1 MSKKISSFILSL
13 ALVFCAFFGLT
24 ACKGPLDNL
33 SVELSSKNI
42 QQTEEGYSTTLTLGT
57 DNASFNIT
65 AKVDGAG
72 KDVSKQ
78 VNWKCSDFNKV
89 SVTNIKY
96 NKTSGENTA
105 TITGLNVTQQ
115 GYPVKITVSSIEKT
129 SADVV
134 LLVDVIAEATKFSVR
149 NNSGIAVKGSKYI
162 PNVEDYFEFY
172 NDEDSTNVTIP
183 NYSYE
188 LTATLTDNTTKVLAE
203 NEIIPLNAKSL
214 SIKFVP
220 SKDNVFDTQLY
231 TTQVLEVPAS
241 QVVLYE
247 PLESANFS
255 LKLDDGDNDLS
266 NDLTINTLDLVLNQ
280 GNGMGQKFYIDGVNK
295 DIMKVSYAV
304 NPASFASFIDIQ
316 QDVNDA
322 GVFYFSG
329 QDETGANEV
338 FIDFFVSYIDPTITS
353 KGLFK
358 LPFRVV
364 SYPNTIT
371 INSNSEQTEYSL
383 TVYDYYAQGG
393 ENLSIALSPYS
404 SLFRNMTISLNE
416 EDYASADLDNLQWYV
431 DNSTTPINI
440 TKDKPLT
447 ILSGTRLI
455 LKNGLGADGQYG
467 NGTLHF
473 TVTIDG
479 TSAGTF
485 GLGDISRTLTIS
497 MAHGIKEL
505 EISNSSTTLNADDQ
519 VFYLSLDNTDTVVSR
534 DITLCVYPT
543 QASAE
548 SLQNRF
554 SVSPANIVNVEFKN
568 TENNLISF
576 SVTPLKVGT
585 ATITFSTPTGKSLSV
600 DVRVFAKFS
609 EYSLDLR
616 GQSDLVGKVVYKQT
630 QSTEEEEV
638 VEIID
643 GEEVA
648 STVTKT
654 VLVDEKDSAGNRIL
668 ELVKIAT
675 NSTIDFTNVLTPS
688 NAYIK
693 QVRYTTSNNG
703 SVRKMENTSSN
714 YTTAQLYTGNM
725 YGSSVINCIVSYY
738 EVDENTGQVLTQ
750 NKIYSFNVSTYNKPN
765 ELILS
770 NNNITLYA
778 ISSNSTAY
786 IYNQEWSS
794 KDISISVNASGPS
807 DVVLDDAEWR
817 ILTKPANI
825 DAITIKS
832 NIIKQDAEP
841 GVVYGGNVTISA
853 RASDG
858 SVDKLVTTVQV
869 TLKHYNTTLSAIL
882 TVTVSSFT
890 SVKNA
895 SFDVTNLN
903 NFTVTQNQ
911 QTGNNDKKVVSLY
924 TESNLA
930 NDAYFTLRPTVT
942 PVRATNKNLEYL
954 AFDYSG
960 DSLQNKEAG
969 LMYNACNLVSVN
981 LGDDGYYKIVVN
993 KTQQDGVW
1001 VPNVGRAKIFVLAQ
1015 DKLTKRVETITDPSD
1030 ISPNAIVMSFEVV
1043 VSDGEAEAYRI
1054 YTAQDFLKIYEQ
1066 KDKNFVVMTDISG
1079 VDISSLIT
1087 SNDGSFVLDTNF
1099 GGNLSSFDSDVVR
1112 TISFAEINVVQDA
1125 SQNKIIN
1132 GKRVAQESG
1141 ISIFNVLSG
1150 NVSNLNIVLPKYTY
1164 TSNTLTSLIDLNL
1177 GAFAQVVTGVINNVN
1192 FNIDELVVDISAN
1205 NHNDATTI
1213 VKLGA
1218 VAQNAQ
1224 DGAIQNFVVFMPDAK
1239 ISVYNYA
1246 YISAGV
1252 ALNYGVI
1259 NSLTTSGNIILNGN
1273 NSASN
1278 VNFGGVVGLNRRN
1291 AEQQD
1296 GNNVYYVKDL
1306 ESTINLNSHITLD
1319 NVGGVVA
1326 QNKGGVYDARYMVI
1340 DDGTNASA
1348 LFGLNLT
1355 SVQNAGGVVGSNEG
1369 RIEYGYAV
1377 SFVQNSGI
1385 SINTASYVGGVVGF
1399 TDTTLSIEYIKNVHS
1414 SLSILSST
1422 DIALDK
1428 IGGITGNK
1436 TGEGKNRAQDFYSN
1450 STYTYNDATTP
1461 LGAMTQTTPSVWS
1474 SNTIYTNGFYE
1485 DNKYYFL
1492 LKDGEAYLPDVPS
1505 SLSTSTQ
1512 YLVME
1517 YVGKNNENNNVYNHT
1532 PVIINNWDDAWAS
1545 GTITQITDTLGAFT
1559 LFGDNGLFVLSYP
1572 PVKSLDKLRVKVT
1585 SSNTNV
1591 VQVLRGVFADEYKAQ
1606 IMGNGTAVLTITSV
1620 LNTEAKTEVQVCVI
1634 NGFASFSLSSADNS
1648 TAYDEET
1655 NTLNLKKGYAQQFS
1669 VNLYDVNQNSVSAGS
1684 TQADFVL
1691 ADYVT
1696 GTLTTTKQIDSF
1708 VINSSTTNTQYININ
1723 KIIKASFFKDTQNL
1737 NSIEQKN
1744 ITTEINTYT
1753 INTTTGPTAVRLNQ
1767 NGVDIYAGGYVNTKV
1782 EIDCDDEF
1790 INDTLYIWRDG
1801 KIYAKIV
1808 KQNTAEG
1815 VKTTLYYATATQI
1828 INDGEVSYTYEYS
1841 TDLKDT
1847 NGNIIRDIVIEVV
1860 YQNYN
1865 NGVQTFELEYHLA
1878 YPQDIT
1884 QTTEY
1889 DIDFEARPSTA
1900 QEKGDVLSS
1909 YVLHIEP
1916 QGITAL
1922 DMYHYTDVIEDVETG
1937 NLTQAGKIPSNTIVA
1952 GGYGLLKVTIDPS
1965 YVDFSKVEITSS
1977 VVNGVSVG
1985 FNQRKYNKTEDVY
1998 TNYNG
2003 ANIEVLNN
2011 GIITYKNGFKND
2023 FEGTLYFRTYIPQSV
2038 SANASFT
2045 ITINVYD
2052 ANNNILKT
2060 ASKLYT
2066 IYAASALTI
2075 SYDNSRITQGD
2086 EPNAYIAKGT
2096 GGVQAGDVY
2105 KQNANIVS
2113 VKIEAGLIDPTF
2125 NVVNYNGSGAKP
2137 ELVEVEEDK
2146 NIKLKT
2152 SNTDIT
2158 KRYYI
2163 VTNDANVGDTFAIE
2177 LSAKTYIS
2185 GILQTIKRTMTFK
2198 VVDIVINYKWNTPTE
2213 SEVLKLALNG
2223 DSAKGIDAIGGAISN
2238 VYNNNWVF
2246 TYSEQ
2251 PIQIT
2256 QFVSDLRGNRGL
2268 LSVDTTGDVTANAI
2282 INQLRN
2288 IPEFSFDITDATVV
2302 AKVINYLKYINQ
2314 VKVGDTNYIATF
2326 MYKDGNGYA
2335 GITQTTTFNNI
2346 QFMVGQGTE
2355 DVKNYYIKAQSV
2367 DANPQLKS
2375 NFYVK
2380 YENGEFA
2387 INTES
2392 GILYNFEFGLTYE
2405 ENTSKDHPLPIRNL
2419 ADLLK
2424 MEAGKDYILLAD
2436 IDLNPITNENPNG
2449 TPFSPINTAI
2459 SSFDGNNYALKIHG
2473 NTPFNIDNTS
2483 NILGV
2488 FGTVGENTIL
2498 KNVTIQLDENT
2509 SINCI
2514 TQGSSGQSYTIGLL
2528 AGVNNGAI
2536 TNSKVISDNKTLTL
2550 LSNSA
2555 NNSIINFGGLVGSN
2569 QGYITNSKVENTNF
2583 NTTYAVFGGLVS
2595 TNSNII
2601 SASYVNNVTITNTAE
2616 STQTPNLTAV
2626 AGFVANN
2633 NGTVVESYVGGLNTE
2648 ENINEENAKDPTKR
2662 TVSITSNSDFAAF
2675 IYNNPG
2681 SITDSYANVKLD
2693 NATTTVVSGF
2703 VFANSGNILR
2713 AYTASVPSNNQNT
2726 YSRPFVGTTFNT
2738 ATNKET
2744 INNTGTITNS
2754 YYYSGVYNDY
2764 QQGFT
2769 IVEEDG
2775 KQIKLAIGMTA
2786 EVMSTP
2792 SLSNK
2797 WNGFAFAS
2805 TKDSATGV
2813 WNPISATTLGPT
2825 LINPNILGLAE
2836 GVHQTISKVETVSGN
2851 SALYH
2856 YTLDKQSA
2864 KYNSKDSVAL
2874 IYDAQT
2880 FNQMFDSTN
2889 GLSAS
2894 NKDYYARIIKPIDL
2908 SSLTANNINLTTTTS
2923 ILRGTIMGNNMTISG
2938 VDISYFDTS
2947 VNASNTGSFKEVAT
2961 QEKQETTPSTTD
2973 VSIGLFGEIRGGTVA
2988 SVSVNLQ
2995 GVYAETQ
3002 ARLFVG
3008 GLAGRVVDG
3017 TIYNINLTGTNA
3029 TVLGRHLVGGVAGGV
3044 FGKSRISNINAG
3056 VSVTSAFVDAD
3067 TAYIYNHD
3075 IMRLNEIES
3084 GVVIK
3089 NLSISGGLF
3098 GVIDLFDYNYAT
3110 SKINYNLKISETD
3123 TTKFISNNLNFT
3135 GNGTIVGQTVGGVAG
3150 VVGCNTILTNATTTI
3165 LNNTHLRASVYAG
3178 GLVGQNNGTIT
3189 YSKVEYDANTQ
3200 NSVNIANTGAI
3211 IDTANNTVFNAISYT
3226 AAVGGLVGANFGQNY
3241 ANYGQTGVIRYANSS
3256 IYVDA
3261 PNAQNVGG
3269 LVGIVFGGD
3278 IRAVYATGYVLGVAT
3293 GSVGGL
3299 IGTVAEITFVDNQ
3312 NIMPT
3317 TKIAESLLIKVNN
3330 PYNHNDITLYPQTI
3344 LLDFVVAQNN
3354 WASNY
3359 YNYYQNLQLY
3369 GYLGGLV
3376 GFATEQSLLTTSHN
3390 SENYKQQGYAE
3401 NETVV
3406 INYYNN
3412 IITRNPVAVNANIT
3426 ESSGLKLDAFNI
3438 YINPVKE
3445 DNSLK
3450 TQEEM
3455 SAELTQ
3461 KTAYL
3466 GQGDTRNVAFDIT
3479 KWDWFSLWDS
3489 YSIVGRNGDN
3499 TPILKQGF
3507 VDTEQKI
3514 YDTTDFLKVYWHPDG
3529 DYTLQNDIYF
3539 TKQIVQDEQIVEKQ
3553 IKYIMVG
3560 TSNLPFSGKFDGR
3573 GYTIYGLSVSNYL
3586 GNIGGLFGCVAGKE
3600 IITDNGVS
3608 VKNAEIKDLTI
3619 DGASVNNLSYIR
3631 DANNK
3636 ITNRIVNNK
3645 FTQSIGGLAGFA
3657 QNVDITNVV
3666 LQNLKLDAVIQN
3678 TNTNT
3683 NRYVGGLVGF
3693 ASGVNIINSGV
3704 VGVNADRTAQEIE
3717 QNEYNGIHI
3726 VQQNALGNN
3735 TDTLFVGGLVGFA
3748 NVVKINKD
3756 VAALMTSSNVD
3767 VVIEDVNSNTY
3778 FGAGIGWAENV
3789 DANVLIL
3796 GGENIISG
3804 TLSLNT
3810 KFVAGG
3816 YYGVLSGNDETNPN
3830 TLYTGYAYSTIRST
3844 LSGDI
3849 SNIKL
3854 AYDFNLEENLKD
3866 YAPDEEKPTT
3876 TINLE
3881 VASIISNIKT
3891 FSQAEL
3897 LTKFNADV
3905 NNEDK
3910 IIDTK
3915 RRSYNATSIIST
3927 GIQAALKVATYSISE
3942 GGSFTEG
3949 EGDSAQTV
3957 NVQLVRNIPLD
3968 PYYSLAIEDDNYNT
3982 TFDDLKLAPIVYGEI
3997 LDFTKPINID
4007 GNSTYGNSFG
4017 YIPGTTAKITQ
4028 QLNLLNNVFGKISKL
4043 YYIDKSGI
4051 KYGAAVVLSNGV
4063 VNTTSGVYYILT
4075 RDVRLNAQQGQDYV
4089 LDNLSGIFN
4098 GHNHTIVLTDAVTL
4112 ANEVSGILTGVK
4124 VQVLKNNFNNKTL
4137 SGNFGIIANTVSEGG
4152 VINASGSYAVESTT
4166 STAQDVEM
4174 LELTLG
4180 ANAVYGGVVG
4190 YNNGGVINNCWSHI
4204 AYNIKTN
4211 TYSAFGGIVGKSNG
4225 GVLSNLNYYGDS
4237 VIGDVAKVG
4246 DIATTT
4252 GGILGVAESNT
4263 DMYMVLSYIFA
4274 YSGTYHITN
4283 NQNITL
4289 YTKTI
4294 NNGTTTEIKDTAI
4307 YFNFAPNADGGL
4319 GMPIDFASVFKN
4331 IDINDTQNYHKSFV
4345 QYWGIWDKEE
4355 DCVNYGLPRL
4365 KVEPQI
4371 ASKGGRNEDDA
4382 IEVPNETIFAGML
4395 QYEKA
4400 QAGRFYILTKEEQN
4414 GEYYLQEIY
4423 NIMNSFYG
4431 SGEYSTVNQ
4440 DSNYYGHLIGNNKK
4454 LVWRLGENP
4463 KPIFNVFAN
4472 AGTLYSG
4479 TNVIPYIKEL
4489 TIENRANNI
4498 ANIIANEN
4506 ESTLSYIKY
4515 FASGAAITITNPSG
4529 YYGGLVGQSKGRIE
4543 NCMISGVNFNVEG
4556 TNNGAYIGGI
4566 AGKITGTAPIS
4577 NTSLLNCQ
4585 ITFDNNFNLND
4596 ADIYVG
4602 GVVGYND
4609 ATIQS
4614 TTTSYTDVDNSSF
4627 MYFVK
4632 DTYIYYYTAAQ
4643 TVKYDATTLTGTTEN
4658 VLKAEIKE
4666 YAAGTY
4672 LRFKNEAQILILG
4685 GGEYQ
4690 EYIILNKVQAHF
4702 NTAYNGFKVTDA
4714 ALTEVSGSANTTL
4727 STREDFVITEGSYQ
4741 TYPYLNANLFDTG
4754 GLVLL
4759 TEGAKVNCDGTV
4771 WEYDANDA
4779 TQNYRLIVAGD
4790 SQFNNWVLT
4799 EGFVVAYKPTKITQS
4814 ADNVR
4819 LKNTTTSNVTFYYAY
4834 KDNGN
4839 YIVKRVVRS
4848 PDGYLSTGL
4857 DTGHQTIWLVVI
4869 EGVLSNRSASA
4880 HNLGAEYYPANSIR
4894 VMTETSEA
4902 YYVGDNSQ
4910 KTFSNIV
4917 DVDINTQ
4924 NKLDYVGG
4932 VTGYNA
4938 GTIVNTYF
4946 VGNINGK
4953 QYVGGVAGFNKGSI
4967 TNAIV
4972 DNAQINAMQY
4982 VGGIAGQNGGT
4993 INNAQVK
5000 NAKITATD
5008 PSSYA
5013 GGIAGSNQNEPYA
5026 QAQITNGI
5034 VQNVRIKGFEYTA
5047 GITGYNNAQI
5057 LVNGSQQLSIN
5068 DTHIQLT
5075 SAQGQDPINRNV
5087 VLGFV
5092 TTYNEGKIDFTGASS
5107 SAKIVNGVIN
5117 FIQDD
5122 SWNGYTGDYTINLGG
5137 LAGINNGVI
5146 IAPSFTSSTLIF
5158 NPTLKSSGTNTINF
5172 GGLAGYNNL
5181 GASIRNIKSIRQNI
5195 TTDFDDVDLYI
5206 AGIAAQNQGY
5216 ISGNAN
5222 SSYIASTINSKT
5234 AKQMGGV
5241 VATNSLDGVIYNA
5254 YFNGTLAPLSYLNAN
5269 DETVVN
5275 NIDYV
5280 GGIAGQNY
5288 GVIMSSRFNG
5298 SITANDYVGGIAG
5311 LNASG
5316 ALIASVTVGGDI
5328 DANNYVGGIIGKNDG
5343 SLTGAQQTTISS
5355 TETTSSF
5362 KLQQGDQLIFDNANI
5377 DITNSGGINNPVINS
5392 TKLNNASYTI
5402 TSEIG
5407 SKFTAFITR
5416 GTTQTISGGT
5426 VNIKVLTQGA
5436 SWNING
5442 SQFANTST
5450 TANDD
5455 NTITANNNTTIIFNT
5470 DALLQYVTVDN
5481 NVKITY
5487 SGGDVYIKENA
5498 YTALNA
5504 SAGTIDG
5511 YVKISGDGTWLKV
5524 NSGSFT
5530 TTSNTPVTVVSNTTT
5545 ATLAGVATYGADSVV
5560 YISNNAQQ
5568 MYLRDTTSVISGQV
5582 VHNANTTVE
5591 MGVPASAGSDAIF
5604 AAETLPS
5611 GAQIEYAA
5619 GTVLNITIPR
5629 KAPEQVGNDYYQEGL
5644 VGGQTVYM
5652 KYSPKDSP
5660 DEQGGYEGVGY
5671 FKADKTTQVYP
5682 KYDGSWKWYT
5692 DAEFQNR
5699 DNTLNGRFNYAP
5711 QDNFTINVTGD
5722 VKFANTNFTYDTPLG
5737 VYKYQTKNQ
5746 SFVNPNLA
5754 ENATERDVDILLT
5767 PTFGSF
5773 VSIDSTGEAT
5783 LNGTINPK
5791 YTQMASLYCVET
5803 VDETNGSYSYT
5814 QVDTHTDPEYML
5826 NLTIYCVTNTTI
5838 TYNQNTAVSVQGTQT
5853 YKTQTTSTYNNTMV
5867 KHFGLTPIG
5876 LNGADSAVTEQFITN
5891 NAQVSYPVSN
5901 NLAVVTMPNN
5911 QAFSFAG
5918 QQGFANKTILNVT
5931 GTITVFASASDETG
5945 TTTTYNEETEITVE
5959 AGKALKSGDMLA
5971 SYNGAV
5977 NANTT
5982 IITEAGT
5989 IITYNS
5995 DSTVEYDK
6003 DTKSTI
6009 TGTVVYPIGGFVP
6022 VTYEANSAVTYQK
6035 NAQLILGANTTIHPQ
6050 SGFKFK
6056 LTNAN
6061 SDNKI
6066 RITIGTYDWGNSVT
6080 GTINYVLDDGN
6091 NTSGTVST
6099 YYEFECPATITVNN
6113 NNTLLTFNNDA
6124 NITIDSAVS
6133 YNQITYT
6140 AQSNI
6145 TYYQQ
6150 TEVTYNNTTV
6160 TQPSVYAS
6168 GDNANTPITYTFKSG
6183 ATQTYSGICYPTIVG
6198 EVEIT
6203 NGTIVK
6209 DSAQFSYLGEVV
6221 DTQDNGLKNNTSNS
6235 LTIHGN
6241 NFVGGA
6247 VGLLTPTG
6255 TMQNVALQDVVIH
6268 TKGGNFVGGVV
6279 GSAVGTAV
6287 HENTYNDTEDKV
6299 KDEYSTENGYSSPYN
6314 HYIFKLNIVS
6324 CSVQNVFIDHP
6335 SADTDGNQYGSY
6347 VGGFAGDLSACYV
6360 YDSGVKNGLYINA
6373 GYTIG
6378 GFAGSIGGGG
6388 NQGWYT
6394 FALFDTQT
6402 VGGNNQDK
6410 DVIFSS
6416 CYLMDVC
6423 NYNNTDEQAQLFS
6436 NTDNPNGNFLT
6447 AWTGYEGGV
6456 SVWNAVG
6463 SSYRQVFGG
6472 SQTADERNLSAIIGQ
6487 NAVKGS
6493 YYIKNRSEIKTSGK
6507 GVNVNEPR

>member
-33 SVELSSKNI
+33 SVELSSKHI

-57 DNASFNIT
+57 DDASFNIT

-78 VNWKCSDFNKV
+78 VNWKCSDTSKV
-89 SVTNIKY
+89 SVTNVKY

-105 TITGLNVTQQ
+105 TITGLSVTQQ

-134 LLVDVIAEATKFSVR
+134 LFVDVIAEATKFSVR
-149 NNSGIAVKGSKYI
+149 NNSGVAVKGSRYV

-172 NDEDSTNVTIP
+172 DDEDSTNVTIP
-183 NYSYE
+183 NYFYE
-188 LTATLTDNTTKVLAE
+188 LTATLTDNTTKVLTE

-220 SKDNVFDTQLY
+220 SKDNVFDSELY
-231 TTQVLEVPAS
+231 STQVLEVPTS

-247 PLESANFS
+247 PLENADFS

-266 NDLTINTLDLVLNQ
+266 NDLAISTLDLVLNQ

-338 FIDFFVSYIDPTITS
+338 FIDFFISYNDPTITS

-404 SLFRNMTISLNE
+404 SLFRNMTIFLNE

-431 DNSTTPINI
+431 DNSTTPVSI

-455 LKNGLGADGQYG
+455 LKNGLGTDGQYG

-473 TVTIDG
+473 TVAIDG

-505 EISNSSTTLNADDQ
+505 EINNSSTTLNADDQ
-519 VFYLSLDNTDTVVSR
+519 LFYLSLDNTNEVVSR

-554 SVSPANIVNVEFKN
+554 SVSPANIINVEFKN

-576 SVTPLKVGT
+576 TVTPLKVGT

-630 QSTEEEEV
+630 QTTEEEEV
-638 VEIID
+638 VEIIN
-643 GEEVA
+643 GEEVT

-654 VLVDEKDSAGNRIL
+654 ILVDDKDSAGNRIL
-668 ELVKIAT
+668 ELAKIAT
-675 NSTIDFTNVLTPS
+675 NSTIDFTNILTPS

-693 QVRYTTSNNG
+693 QIRYTTSNNG

-738 EVDENTGQVLTQ
+738 EVDESTGQMLTQ

-794 KDISISVNASGPS
+794 KDVSISVNTSGPS

-817 ILTKPANI
+817 VLTKPANI

-832 NIIKQDAEP
+832 NIIKQDAEQ

-853 RASDG
+853 RASDA

-890 SVKNA
+890 SVRNA

-960 DSLQNKEAG
+960 DSLQNKEVG
-969 LMYNACNLVSVN
+969 LAYNTCNLVSVN

-1015 DKLTKRVETITDPSD
+1015 DKLTKRIETITDPSD
-1030 ISPNAIVMSFEVV
+1030 ISSNAIVMSFEIV

-1099 GGNLSSFDSDVVR
+1099 CGNLSSFDSDVVR
-1112 TISFAEINVVQDA
+1112 TVSFVEINVVQDA

-1132 GKRVAQESG
+1132 GKKVAQESG

-1150 NVSNLNIVLPKYTY
+1150 KVSNLNIVLPKYTY
-1164 TSNTLTSLIDLNL
+1164 TSNNQTSLIDLNL
-1177 GAFAQVVTGVINNVN
+1177 GAFAQVVSGAIENVN
-1192 FNIDELVVDISAN
+1192 FNIDELVVDVSAN

-1213 VKLGA
+1213 VKLG
-1218 VAQNAQ
+1218 VIAQNAQ
-1224 DGAIQNFVVFMPDAK
+1224 EGVIQNFVVFMPDAK

-1252 ALNYGVI
+1252 ALNYGSI
-1259 NSLTTSGNIILNGN
+1259 NTLTTSGNIILDGN
-1273 NSASN
+1273 ISASN
-1278 VNFGGVVGLNRRN
+1278 VNFGGVVGLNRRI
-1291 AEQQD
+1291 AETQ
-1296 GNNVYYVKDL
+1296 NETVNVFYVKDL
-1306 ESTINLNSHITLD
+1306 ESTINLNSKIPLD
-1319 NVGGVVA
+1319 NVGGVIA

-1340 DDGTNASA
+1340 DDGTNASS

-1355 SVQNAGGVVGSNEG
+1355 SAQNVGGVVGGNEG
-1369 RIEYGYAV
+1369 RIEYAYAI
-1377 SFVQNSGI
+1377 SFVQNNGI
-1385 SINTASYVGGVVGF
+1385 NLNTASYVGGVVGF
-1399 TDTTLSIEYIKNVHS
+1399 MVTTLSTELIKNVYS
-1414 SLSILSST
+1414 TLSMLSST
-1422 DIALDK
+1422 DIALDN

-1436 TGEGKNRAQDFYSN
+1436 TGEDKNRAQDFYSN
-1450 STYTYNDATTP
+1450 STYTYNDTTTS
-1461 LGAMTQTTPSVWS
+1461 LGIMTQTTPDVWS
-1474 SNTIYTNGFYE
+1474 SNTTYTNGFYE
-1485 DNKYYFL
+1485 DGKYYFL
-1492 LKDGEAYLPDVPS
+1492 LKDNNAYLPDIPS
-1505 SLSTSTQ
+1505 SLGTSVQ

-1517 YVGKNNENNNVYNHT
+1517 YVGKNNDNSSVYNHT
-1532 PVIINNWDDAWAS
+1532 PITINNWDEAWAS
-1545 GTITQITDTLGAFT
+1545 GTITQITDTQGAFA
-1559 LFGDNGLFVLSYP
+1559 LFGGSGLFELSYP
-1572 PVKSLDKLRVKVT
+1572 PVDSLDKLRVKVT

-1620 LNTEAKTEVQVCVI
+1620 LNAEAQTEVQICVI
-1634 NGFASFSLSSADNS
+1634 NGFASFSLSSAEN
-1648 TAYDEET
+1648 TTVYDEET
-1655 NTLNLKKGYAQQFS
+1655 STLNLKKGYAQQFS

-1708 VINSSTTNTQYININ
+1708 VINSSATNTQYININ
-1723 KIIKASFFKDTQNL
+1723 KIIKASFFKNTQNL

-1744 ITTEINTYT
+1744 VTTNINTYT

-1828 INDGEVSYTYEYS
+1828 INDDEVFYTYEYS
-1841 TDLKDT
+1841 IDLKDA
-1847 NGNIIRDIVIEVV
+1847 NGEIRDIIIEIV

-1865 NGVQTFELEYHLA
+1865 NGVQTFELEYRLSNPA
-1878 YPQDIT
+1878 SIT

-1889 DIDFEARPSTA
+1889 DIDFEARPSGVE
-1900 QEKGDVLSS
+1900 EKGDVLSS

-1985 FNQRKYNKTEDVY
+1985 FNQRKYNKEDDVY

-2023 FEGTLYFRTYIPQSV
+2023 FEGVLYFRTYIPQSV

-2096 GGVQAGDVY
+2096 GGVQTAYGVADIY
-2105 KQNANIVS
+2105 GQNSNIVT
-2113 VKIEAGLIDPTF
+2113 VFIEAGLIDPTF
-2125 NVVNYNGSGAKP
+2125 NVVNYSGSGTKP

-2163 VTNDANVGDTFAIE
+2163 VTNSTKLGDTFAIE
-2177 LSAKTYIS
+2177 LSAKTYIA

-2223 DSAKGIDAIGGAISN
+2223 DSAKSIDAIGGAISN

-2268 LSVDTTGDVTANAI
+2268 LSVDTTGDVTSNAI
-2282 INQLRN
+2282 ISQLRN
-2288 IPEFSFDITDATVV
+2288 IPEFSFDINDKDVV
-2302 AKVINYLKYINQ
+2302 KKVINYLKYINQ
-2314 VKVGDTNYIATF
+2314 VKNGDPNYIATF
-2326 MYKDGNGYA
+2326 MYKAGNSYA
-2335 GITQTTTFNNI
+2335 GITGTTQFNNI
-2346 QFMVGQGTE
+2346 EFMVGQGDE
-2355 DVKNYYIKAQSV
+2355 EVKNYYIKAQSV

-2380 YENGEFA
+2380 YDNGEFA
-2387 INTES
+2387 INTQN

-2405 ENTSKDHPLPIRNL
+2405 ENTSKDHPLPIRTL
-2419 ADLLK
+2419 EDLNR

-2436 IDLNPITNENPNG
+2436 IDLNPITNENPDG

-2459 SSFDGNNYALKIHG
+2459 SSLDGNNYALKIHG
-2473 NTPFNIDNTS
+2473 DILFNIDNTS

-2488 FGTVGENTIL
+2488 FGTVGADTIL
-2498 KNVTIQLDENT
+2498 KNITIQLDEDAT
-2509 SINCI
+2509 INCT
-2514 TQGSSGQSYTIGLL
+2514 TQGSSGQGYTIGLL
-2528 AGVNNGAI
+2528 AGINNGAI
-2536 TNSKVISDNKTLTL
+2536 TNCKVIANNKTLTL
-2550 LSNSA
+2550 SSNSA
-2555 NNSIINFGGLVGSN
+2555 TNSVINFGGLVGSN
-2569 QGYITNSKVENTNF
+2569 QGYITNSKVENINF
-2583 NTTYAVFGGLVS
+2583 KTTYAVFGGLVS

-2601 SASYVNNVTITNTAE
+2601 SASYVNNVAITNTAE
-2616 STQTPNLTAV
+2616 STQTPNQTAV

-2633 NGTVVESYVGGLNTE
+2633 SGTVVESYVGGLSNTE
-2648 ENINEENAKDPTKR
+2648 EEGITESAKDPTKR
-2662 TVSITSNSDFAAF
+2662 TVSITSNIDFAAF
-2675 IYNNPG
+2675 IYNNAG
-2681 SITDSYANVKLD
+2681 SVIDSYANVKLD

-2713 AYTASVPSNNQNT
+2713 AYTASVPSNNKNT

-2738 ATNKET
+2738 TTNKET

-2769 IVEEDG
+2769 IVEKDG
-2775 KQIKLAIGMTA
+2775 KQTRLAIGMTT
-2786 EVMSTP
+2786 EVMTDP

-2797 WNGFAFAS
+2797 WNGFSFAS
-2805 TKDSATGV
+2805 AKNSATGV
-2813 WNPISATTLGPT
+2813 WNPISTTTLGPT
-2825 LINPNILGLAE
+2825 LINPDTLGLAE
-2836 GVHQTISKVETVSGN
+2836 GVHQIISKVETVSGN

-2856 YTLDKQSA
+2856 YTLDKPEA
-2864 KYNSKDSVAL
+2864 KYNSTDSVAL

-2889 GLSAS
+2889 GLNAS
-2894 NKDYYARIIKPIDL
+2894 DKDYYARIIKPIDL
-2908 SSLTANNINLTTTTS
+2908 SSLTANNINLTTITS

-2947 VNASNTGSFKEVAT
+2947 VNASNTGSLKEVA
-2961 QEKQETTPSTTD
+2961 KQEEENKPSTTD

-2988 SVSVNLQ
+2988 SVGVNLK

-3017 TIYNINLTGTNA
+3017 TIYNVNITGTNA

-3056 VSVTSAFVDAD
+3056 VSVTSAFVDTD
-3067 TAYIYNHD
+3067 IAYIYNHD
-3075 IMRLNEIES
+3075 IMRLNKIES

-3089 NLSISGGLF
+3089 NLSVSGGLF
-3098 GVIDLFDYNYAT
+3098 GVIDLFDYN
-3110 SKINYNLKISETD
+3110 NLKISETD

-3150 VVGCNTILTNATTTI
+3150 VVGCNTILTNASTTI

-3189 YSKVEYDANTQ
+3189 YSKVEYDADTQ
-3200 NSVNIANTGAI
+3200 NSVNIANTGAVVE
-3211 IDTANNTVFNAISYT
+3211 TANNTVFNAISYT

-3241 ANYGQTGVIRYANSS
+3241 ANYGQTGVIRYANAS

-3261 PNAQNVGG
+3261 PNAQNAGG

-3293 GSVGGL
+3293 GNVGGL
-3299 IGTVAEITFVDNQ
+3299 IGTVAEITSTNDQ

-3330 PYNHNDITLYPQTI
+3330 PYNHKDITLYPQTI
-3344 LLDFVVAQNN
+3344 LLDFVVAQTN
-3354 WASNY
+3354 WASSY
-3359 YNYYQNLQLY
+3359 YTYYENLQKY

-3466 GQGDTRNVAFDIT
+3466 GQGDTRNVAFNT
-3479 KWDWFSLWDS
+3479 ANWDWFSLWDS
-3489 YSIVGRNGDN
+3489 YSIAGRNGDN

-3539 TKQIVQDEQIVEKQ
+3539 TKQIIQDEQTVEKQ

-3560 TSNLPFSGKFDGR
+3560 TSNLPFSGKFDGN

-3586 GNIGGLFGCVAGKE
+3586 GNIGGLFGYVAGKE

-3608 VKNAEIKDLTI
+3608 VTNAEIKDLTI
-3619 DGASVNNLSYIR
+3619 DGVNVNNLSYTR
-3631 DANNK
+3631 DADNK
-3636 ITNRIVNNK
+3636 ITNRTVNNK

-3693 ASGVNIINSGV
+3693 ANGVSIINSGV
-3704 VGVNADRTAQEIE
+3704 VGVNIERTSQEVE

-3726 VQQNALGNN
+3726 LQQGNTSTEVSDN
-3735 TDTLFVGGLVGFA
+3735 LFVGGLIGLA
-3748 NVVKINKD
+3748 NVVKINKN
-3756 VAALMTSSNVD
+3756 VATLMTSSNVD
-3767 VVIEDVNSNTY
+3767 VVIEDVYSNTY

-3804 TLSLNT
+3804 TLSSNA

-3816 YYGVLSGNDETNPN
+3816 YYGVLSGNDKTNPN
-3830 TLYTGYAYSTIRST
+3830 ALYTGYAYSTIRST
-3844 LSGDI
+3844 LSGEI

-3866 YAPDEEKPTT
+3866 YTQDEEKPTT

-3881 VASIISNIKT
+3881 VASIISNET

-3905 NNEDK
+3905 NNEEK
-3910 IIDTK
+3910 IIDAK

-3927 GIQAALKVATYSISE
+3927 GIQAALKVAKYSTSE
-3942 GGSFTEG
+3942 GGSFTES
-3949 EGDSAQTV
+3949 DSAKTV
-3957 NVQLVRNIPLD
+3957 NVQLIRNIPLD
-3968 PYYSLAIEDDNYNT
+3968 PYYSLVVEDDNYDT
-3982 TFDDLKLAPIVYGEI
+3982 AFDDLKLAPIVYGEI

-4007 GNSTYGNSFG
+4007 GNSAYGNSFG
-4017 YIPGTTAKITQ
+4017 YILGATAKITQ
-4028 QLNLLNNVFGKISKL
+4028 HQNLLNNVFGKISKL
-4043 YYIDKSGI
+4043 YYINKNGE

-4075 RDVRLNAQQGQDYV
+4075 RDVRLNAQQDKNYV
-4089 LDNLSGIFN
+4089 FENLSGIFN
-4098 GHNHTIVLTDAVTL
+4098 GHNHTIVLTNAVTL

-4124 VQVLKNNFNNKTL
+4124 VQVLKNTFNDTTV
-4137 SGNFGIIANTVSEGG
+4137 SGNFGIIANTVSKGG

-4180 ANAVYGGVVG
+4180 KNAVYGGVVG

-4204 AYNIKTN
+4204 AYDIKADD
-4211 TYSAFGGIVGKSNG
+4211 TYIAFGGIVGKSNG

-4237 VIGDVAKVG
+4237 IIGDVAKVN
-4246 DIATTT
+4246 DVATTT

-4274 YSGTYHITN
+4274 YSGTYHIADN
-4283 NQNITL
+4283 KNITL
-4289 YTKTI
+4289 YKKEV
-4294 NNGTTTEIKDTAI
+4294 NNGTTTEPKDTVI
-4307 YFNFAPNADGGL
+4307 YFSISPTADGGA
-4319 GMPIDFASVFKN
+4319 GVPIDFASVFKN
-4331 IDINDTQNYHKSFV
+4331 IDINDDLHYHKSFV

-4365 KVEPQI
+4365 KIEPQI
-4371 ASKGGRNEDDA
+4371 ESKGGRSEDDA

-4395 QYEKA
+4395 QYEKT
-4400 QAGRFYILTKEEQN
+4400 QAGRFYILTKEEDN
-4414 GEYYLQEIY
+4414 GEYYLAEISR
-4423 NIMNSFYG
+4423 IMNEFYG
-4431 SGEYSTVNQ
+4431 EEGVTYSTVNQ
-4440 DSNYYGHLIGNNKK
+4440 DDKYFGHLIGNNKK
-4454 LVWRLGENP
+4454 LVWRNGKDP

-4472 AGTLYSG
+4472 ETTLYSG
-4479 TNVIPYIKEL
+4479 TNVTPYIKEL
-4489 TIENRANNI
+4489 TIENRTNGI
-4498 ANIIANEN
+4498 ANIIANKN

-4515 FASGAAITITNPSG
+4515 FTSDAKITITNPSG
-4529 YYGGLVGQSKGRIE
+4529 YYGGLVGQSTGRIE
-4543 NCMISGVNFNVEG
+4543 NCMISGINFKVSG
-4556 TNNGAYIGGI
+4556 TNSEAYIGGI
-4566 AGKITGTAPIS
+4566 AGKTTGTAPIS
-4577 NTSLLNCQ
+4577 NTSLLNCT
-4585 ITFDNNFNLND
+4585 ITFNNFTLNNESP
-4596 ADIYVG
+4596 IYVG

-4609 ATIQS
+4609 ATIEAA
-4614 TTTSYTDVDNSSF
+4614 TTDYTDVDNASF
-4627 MYFVK
+4627 IYFVK
-4632 DTYIYYYTAAQ
+4632 DTYIYYYTEAN
-4643 TVKYDATTLTGTTEN
+4643 TVKYAQDTLQGTTEE
-4658 VLKAEIKE
+4658 VKQSTIKE

-4690 EYIILNKVQAHF
+4690 EYVILNKVQAHF
-4702 NTAYNGFKVTDA
+4702 NTAYKGFEITDTV
-4714 ALTEVSGSANTTL
+4714 LTEVSGNNNTTL
-4727 STREDFVITEGSYQ
+4727 STPTDFVITEGSYK

-4754 GLVLL
+4754 GLVVLN
-4759 TEGAKVNCDGTV
+4759 EGAKVNCNGTD
-4771 WEYDANDA
+4771 WEYNADDP
-4779 TQNYRLIVAGD
+4779 TQNYRLIVKDD
-4790 SQFNNWVLT
+4790 SQFDNWVLT
-4799 EGFVVAYKPTKITQS
+4799 QGDVTVYKPTKIEQS
-4814 ADNVR
+4814 QDNVR
-4819 LKNTTTSNVTFYYAY
+4819 LKNTTTSDVIFYYAY

-4839 YIVKRVVRS
+4839 YIVNREVRS

-4869 EGVLSNRSASA
+4869 EGVLSNRSAST
-4880 HNLGAEYYPANSIR
+4880 NLGAEYYPANSIR
-4894 VMTETSEA
+4894 VMPESSEA

-4910 KTFSNIV
+4910 KTFSNLVQVNIPPP
-4917 DVDINTQ
+4917 NE
-4924 NKLDYVGG
+4924 LDYVGG

-4938 GTIVNTYF
+4938 GIVNNTYF
-4946 VGNINGK
+4946 VGQVNGK

-4972 DNAQINAMQY
+4972 DGATINAVQY

-5000 NAKITATD
+5000 NATITATD
-5008 PSSYA
+5008 SSSYA
-5013 GGIAGSNQNEPYA
+5013 GGIAGSNQNSPFA
-5026 QAQITNGI
+5026 QAQITNGKL
-5034 VQNVRIKGFEYTA
+5034 QNVTITGREYTA

-5057 LVNGSQQLSIN
+5057 LVRGSQQLSIN
-5068 DTHIQLT
+5068 NTTLTLT
-5075 SAQGQDPINRNV
+5075 SAEKQDDPVNNNV
-5087 VLGFV
+5087 ALGFV
-5092 TTYNEGKIDFTGASS
+5092 TTYNEGKIEFAEFNTSAEITNETVIKFT
-5107 SAKIVNGVIN
+5107 
-5117 FIQDD
+5117 QDNR
-5122 SWNGYTGDYTINLGG
+5122 WNDYTGGYTINLGG
-5137 LAGINNGVI
+5137 VAGVNNGVI
-5146 IAPSFTSSTLIF
+5146 IAPSFTISTLKF
-5158 NPTLKSSGTNTINF
+5158 TPTLHNKSDKNTINF
-5172 GGLAGYNNL
+5172 GGLAGYNEL
-5181 GASIRNIKSIRQNI
+5181 GASIRNIKSIKQNI
-5195 TTDFDDVDLYI
+5195 TTDFKNVNLYI

-5216 ISGNAN
+5216 ISGNDN
-5222 SSYIASTINSKT
+5222 SSSIASIINSKK

-5241 VATNSLDGVIYNA
+5241 VATNSSNGVIYNA
-5254 YFNGTLAPLSYLNAN
+5254 YFSGTLSPLSYLNEN
-5269 DETVVN
+5269 GETVVE

-5280 GGIAGQNY
+5280 GGIAAQND

-5298 SITANDYVGGIAG
+5298 DITANDYVGGIAG
-5311 LNASG
+5311 LNARG

-5328 DANNYVGGIIGKNDG
+5328 DANDNVGGIIGQNDG
-5343 SLTGAQQTTISS
+5343 ILTGAQQINLDA
-5355 TETTSSF
+5355 ETTTQIKP
-5362 KLQQGDQLIFDNANI
+5362 KLNDQIIFDNANI
-5377 DITNSGGINNPVINS
+5377 SGDINVHAVNG
-5392 TKLNNASYTI
+5392 TKLNNVSYTI
-5402 TSEIG
+5402 TNETD

-5426 VNIKVLTQGA
+5426 VEINVLTKGA
-5436 SWNING
+5436 SWR
-5442 SQFANTST
+5442 NTSSQQWGDSIM
-5450 TANDD
+5450 ASAGNE
-5455 NTITANNNTTIIFNT
+5455 IIFNT
-5470 DALLQYVTVDN
+5470 DALLQYVKRDN

-5487 SGGDVYIKENA
+5487 SGGDVYIKENTSTTLIA
-5498 YTALNA
+5498 NN
-5504 SAGTIDG
+5504 STIDG
-5511 YVKISGDGTWLKV
+5511 YVKISSEDVDLTV
-5524 NSGSFT
+5524 NSGSYT
-5530 TTSNTPVTVVSNTTT
+5530 TTSNTPVTIVSNTTT
-5545 ATLAGVATYGADSVV
+5545 ATLKGVATYGENSVV

-5568 MYLRDTTSVISGQV
+5568 TYLCDTTSVITGQV
-5582 VHNANTTVE
+5582 VHDANTTVE
-5591 MGVPASAGSDAIF
+5591 MGAPASKNSDAIF
-5604 AAETLPS
+5604 AAETLPE

-5619 GTVLNITIPR
+5619 GTVLNITIPC
-5629 KAPEQVGNDYYQEGL
+5629 KEPEQKDKNYYQEGL
-5644 VGGQTVYM
+5644 VGDKKVYM
-5652 KYSPKDSP
+5652 KYSS
-5660 DEQGGYEGVGY
+5660 DEPNEQNGTGKMRSYKADGY
-5671 FKADKTTQVYP
+5671 FKVDENKEVKRVYP
-5682 KYDGSWKWYT
+5682 KYDDNEKCWKWYT
-5692 DAEFQNR
+5692 DAEYQKL
-5699 DNTLNGRFNYAP
+5699 DNELKGRFNYAP
-5711 QDNFTINVTGD
+5711 QDNFTIKVTGN
-5722 VKFANTNFTYDTPLG
+5722 VKFANTDTYNTQTG
-5737 VYKYQTKNQ
+5737 FYKYQTTNS
-5746 SFVNPNLA
+5746 SFVNTDLA
-5754 ENATERDVDILLT
+5754 ENADERKVYIFLKPEFTD
-5767 PTFGSF
+5767 S
-5773 VSIDSTGEAT
+5773 VSIIDGKAT
-5783 LNGTINPK
+5783 FTDATITPK
-5791 YTQMASLYCVET
+5791 YTQMSSIHHVET
-5803 VDETNGSYSYT
+5803 VNEEGNYAYT
-5814 QVDTHTDPEYML
+5814 KVDTTQDPEFML
-5826 NLTIYCVTNTTI
+5826 NLTICCVSDTTI
-5838 TYNQNTAVSVQGTQT
+5838 TYNQDTTVGVQGTQT
-5853 YKTQTTSTYNNTMV
+5853 YKTTVGVQGTQTYKTKITSTYNNTKV
-5867 KHFGLTPIG
+5867 KHFGLTSVT
-5876 LNGADSAVTEQFITN
+5876 LNGNNSAVTEQFTTG
-5891 NAQVSYPVSN
+5891 NAQVKYDN
-5901 NLAVVTMPNN
+5901 GAVVTMLNN

-5918 QQGFANKTILNVT
+5918 TQEFANK
-5931 GTITVFASASDETG
+5931 GTIKECD
-5945 TTTTYNEETEITVE
+5945 EETKVE
-5959 AGKALKSGDMLA
+5959 AGQIIKSGYCNT
-5971 SYNGAV
+5971 SYNGEIDES
-5977 NANTT
+5977 TT
-5982 IITEAGT
+5982 IVAKSGT
-5989 IITYNS
+5989 TITYNNA
-5995 DSTVEYDK
+5995 STVTYDK
-6003 DTKSTI
+6003 NAKSTI
-6009 TGTVVYPIGGFVP
+6009 TGKVVYPSDGNIQ
-6022 VTYEANSAVTYQK
+6022 VTYEENSTAQYPQ

-6050 SGFKFK
+6050 NGFKFK
-6056 LTNAN
+6056 LTNPN
-6061 SDNKI
+6061 SGNKI
-6066 RITIGTYDWGNSVT
+6066 KITISTKDIAGDGFGKISY
-6080 GTINYVLDDGN
+6080 DDGN
-6091 NTSGTVST
+6091 GSVEVTTSH
-6099 YYEFECPATITVNN
+6099 EFDSSATITVNN
-6113 NNTLLTFNNDA
+6113 NNTKLTFNADA
-6124 NITIDSAVS
+6124 DITIESEPDNNSIVYENVS
-6133 YNQITYT
+6133 NV
-6140 AQSNI
+6140 
-6145 TYYQQ
+6145 TYYKQ
-6150 TEVTYNNTTV
+6150 TEVTYTNTTV

-6168 GDNANTPITYTFKSG
+6168 GDNFNKSITYTFKSDATKSDATKSD
-6183 ATQTYSGICYPTIVG
+6183 ATQTYSGICYPTIEGKVN
-6198 EVEIT
+6198 VT
-6203 NGTIVK
+6203 DATIVK

-6221 DTQDNGLKNNTSNS
+6221 DTQDNGIKNNTSNS
-6235 LTIHGN
+6235 ITIHGN
-6241 NFVGGA
+6241 SYVGGA
-6247 VGLLTPTG
+6247 VGKLTQTG
-6255 TMQNVALQDVVIH
+6255 TMQYVALQNVVIY
-6268 TKGGNFVGGVV
+6268 TKGGNFIGGVV
-6279 GSAVGTAV
+6279 GSAEGVAV
-6287 HENTYNDTEDKV
+6287 DKTTYENATNG
-6299 KDEYSTENGYSSPYN
+6299 EYSTGYSSPHN
-6314 HYIFKLNIVS
+6314 DYIYKLNIVS
-6324 CSVQNVFIDHP
+6324 CSVQNVFINHP

-6360 YDSGVKNGLYINA
+6360 YDSGVKGGLYINA

-6394 FALFDTQT
+6394 FVFLDKHT
-6402 VGGNNQDK
+6402 VGGNNQEK
-6410 DVIFSS
+6410 DVIFID
-6416 CYLMDVC
+6416 CYLKDVC
-6423 NYNNTDEQAQLFS
+6423 NYNDTDEQAQLFS
-6436 NTDNPNGNFLT
+6436 NTDNPNGNFLNS
-6447 AWTGYEGGV
+6447 WTGYEGGT
-6456 SVWNAVG
+6456 SVWDAVG
-6463 SSYRQVFGG
+6463 SSFRQVFGG
-6472 SQTADERNLSAIIGQ
+6472 SQNANERNLSAIIGQ
-6487 NAVKGS
+6487 NAVEDS
-6493 YYIKNRSEIKTSGK
+6493 YYSKNCTEITTSGK
-6507 GVNVNEPR
+6507 GVNVNESR